1 MRLLVLVS
9 LSVVL
14 MVMDHKYK
22 SLESVRDALS
32 LLIYP
37 IQLSVELPGSVTD
50 WFNESLATRRHL
62 QEEIDS
68 LRTQQFV
75 QQAQMQKFA
84 ALQAENIR
92 LRELL
97 DSSFEVGEK
106 VLIAELMSV
115 NLDPYK
121 HQVVINKGELHDI
134 YPGQPLVDAE
144 GVMGQ
149 IVHAGPYS
157 STAMLITDTSHAIPI
172 QVNRNGLRS
181 IALGSGTINRLELPY
196 IPNSADIQPG
206 DLLIT
211 SGLGGR
217 FPPGYPVATVTAV
230 QHDPGNAFASVVA
243 TPLAHLN
250 RSREVLLIWPSQT
263 TVIES
268 TADIPVE
275 TPDDVTDAEQSAEAD
290 SVTADNDTNQIGQIG
305 QTGQTDQIDNSGA
318 AVETE

>member
-1 MRLLVLVS
+1 VLVAF
-9 LSVVL
+9 SVVI

-32 LLIYP
+32 VLVYP
-37 IQLSVELPGSVTD
+37 IQLSVEMPGSISD
-50 WFNESLATRRHL
+50 WFSESLATRRKL

-75 QQAQMQKFA
+75 QQAQMQKLA
-84 ALQAENIR
+84 ALEVENIR

-97 DSSFEVGEK
+97 DSSFEIGEK

-121 HQVVINKGELHDI
+121 HQVVINKGELHDV
-134 YPGQPLVDAE
+134 YPGQPLVDAN

-157 STAMLITDTSHAIPI
+157 STAILITDTSHAIPV

-181 IALGSGTINRLELPY
+181 IALGSGAINRLELPY

-206 DLLIT
+206 DLLTT

-217 FPPGYPVATVTAV
+217 FPPGYPVATVEAV
-230 QHDPGNAFASVVA
+230 DHDPGNAFARVIA
-243 TPLAHLN
+243 TPIAHLN
-250 RSREVLLIWPSQT
+250 RSREVLLVWPKPT
-263 TVIES
+263 LIVES
-268 TADIPVE
+268 TDNIPVE
-275 TPDDVTDAEQSAEAD
+275 ELIDDADVTDGTDNENTGS
-290 SVTADNDTNQIGQIG
+290 SNPVTDPATDTQ
-305 QTGQTDQIDNSGA
+305 
-318 AVETE
+318 

>member
-1 MRLLVLVS
+1 MLVL

-32 LLIYP
+32 LLVYP
-37 IQLSVELPGSVTD
+37 IQLSVDLPGSVSE
-50 WFNESLATRRHL
+50 WLNESLASRRKL
-62 QEEIDS
+62 QEEVDS
-68 LRTQQFV
+68 LRTQQFM
-75 QQAQMQKFA
+75 QKAQMQKFS

-97 DSSFEVGEK
+97 DSSFEIGEK

-134 YPGQPLVDAE
+134 YNGQPLVDAE

-157 STAMLITDTSHAIPI
+157 STAMLITDTSHAIPV

-181 IALGSGTINRLELPY
+181 IALGSGAINRLELPY

-217 FPPGYPVATVTAV
+217 FPPGYPVATVNAV
-230 QHDPGNAFASVVA
+230 QHDPGNAFSSVVA

-250 RSREVLLIWPSQT
+250 RSREVLLIWPGRT
-263 TVIES
+263 TVIEAGNNVPLHTS
-268 TADIPVE
+268 ADTEDSEVPAETTAATADSNTAE
-275 TPDDVTDAEQSAEAD
+275 TG
-290 SVTADNDTNQIGQIG
+290 TAV
-305 QTGQTDQIDNSGA
+305 
-318 AVETE
+318 AVE

>member
-1 MRLLVLVS
+1 
-9 LSVVL
+9 

-32 LLIYP
+32 VLVYP
-37 IQLSVELPGSVTD
+37 IQLSVEFPGSISD
-50 WFNESLATRRHL
+50 WFSESLATRRRL

-68 LRTQQFV
+68 LRTQHLMQK
-75 QQAQMQKFA
+75 AQMQKLA
-84 ALQAENIR
+84 ALEVENIR

-121 HQVVINKGELHDI
+121 HQVVINRGELHDV
-134 YPGQPLVDAE
+134 YPGQPLVDAD

-157 STAMLITDTSHAIPI
+157 STAILITDTSHAIPV

-181 IALGSGTINRLELPY
+181 IALGSGAINRLELPY

-206 DLLIT
+206 DLLTT

-217 FPPGYPVATVTAV
+217 FPPGYPVATVETV
-230 QHDPGNAFASVVA
+230 DHDPGNAFARVIA

-250 RSREVLLIWPSQT
+250 RSREVLLVWPSPA
-263 TVIES
+263 VIVES
-268 TADIPVE
+268 TDDIPFEEPVDTTEDTTGTAGE
-275 TPDDVTDAEQSAEAD
+275 TGNSSDGVTDNQAEAP
-290 SVTADNDTNQIGQIG
+290 
-305 QTGQTDQIDNSGA
+305 
-318 AVETE
+318 